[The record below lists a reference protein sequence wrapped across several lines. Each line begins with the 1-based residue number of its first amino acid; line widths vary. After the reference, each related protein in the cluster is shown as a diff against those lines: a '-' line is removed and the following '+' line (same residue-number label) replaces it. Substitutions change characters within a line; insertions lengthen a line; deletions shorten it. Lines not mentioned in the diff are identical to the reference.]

1 MPRIAGLLCAA
12 LTCSWGGFLRTGFVP
27 QQGMEEGCRAED
39 GAALGSLGTGK
50 GLGEYGVREHPRP
63 ADLVSPESCVGCSKK
78 GSRMD
83 LKIISCSVCYNL
95 LIVSKELWFPSKWAI
110 KPGFTGYFNT
120 LPLNITVL
128 WSSLHG
134 RKIRPDPTL
143 ESPNHKPGPN
153 QHSHKQG

>member
-1 MPRIAGLLCAA
+1 
-12 LTCSWGGFLRTGFVP
+12 
-27 QQGMEEGCRAED
+27 
-39 GAALGSLGTGK
+39 
-50 GLGEYGVREHPRP
+50 
-63 ADLVSPESCVGCSKK
+63 
-78 GSRMD
+78 MD
-83 LKIISCSVCYNL
+83 LKIISCSICYNL
-95 LIVSKELWFPSKWAI
+95 LIVSKELWFPSKWAV